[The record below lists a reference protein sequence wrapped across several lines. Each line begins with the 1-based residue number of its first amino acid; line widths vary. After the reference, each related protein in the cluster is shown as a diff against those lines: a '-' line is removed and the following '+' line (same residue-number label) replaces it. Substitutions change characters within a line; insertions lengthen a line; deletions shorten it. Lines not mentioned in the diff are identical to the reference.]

1 MTEDFDL
8 VWEKICDNQGNKFLT
23 IRKESFEYKIEDE
36 CSIIEI
42 FNPTELHFSAL
53 KCRLCTF
60 ELSCSFKKL
69 TISYI
74 TCSSFTESNIQEPN
88 HFETNSLERLI
99 ASIADF
105 INAAGY
111 CCNFMAQ
118 YCAFSGCEDKSCL
131 ASLYLISKQ
140 IWV

>member
-1 MTEDFDL
+1 MYTKFSL
-8 VWEKICDNQGNKFLT
+8 LKMEKIIHCNT
-23 IRKESFEYKIEDE
+23 SSS
-36 CSIIEI
+36 SIIEI
-42 FNPTELHFSAL
+42 YNPTELHFSAL

-60 ELSCSFKKL
+60 ELSCSLKKL

-105 INAAGY
+105 INAVSRVHNNGLYRSGLDPLSALKIVMCFY
-111 CCNFMAQ
+111 FANATSICF
-118 YCAFSGCEDKSCL
+118 FSFTQSRR
-131 ASLYLISKQ
+131 
-140 IWV
+140 

>member
-1 MTEDFDL
+1 MYTKFSL
-8 VWEKICDNQGNKFLT
+8 LKMEKIIHCNT
-23 IRKESFEYKIEDE
+23 SSS
-36 CSIIEI
+36 SIIEI
-42 FNPTELHFSAL
+42 YNPTELHFSAL

-60 ELSCSFKKL
+60 ELSCSLKKL

-99 ASIADF
+99 ASIEDF

-111 CCNFMAQ
+111 CCIFMAQ